1 MDFEEREKRKIK
13 TQKII
18 TVAFFG
24 LSIIVVI
31 LFFGG
36 MLNSETMNVPR
47 NQLTEPQ
54 KTLFFDELNKEYICI
69 DTFDPSTFYPPE
81 DCKGFQFEVGT

>member
-31 LFFGG
+31 LFFW
-36 MLNSETMNVPR
+36 R
-47 NQLTEPQ
+47 HA
-54 KTLFFDELNKEYICI
+54 KF
-69 DTFDPSTFYPPE
+69 
-81 DCKGFQFEVGT
+81 